1 MKNFIEWFFML
12 FFSKKA
18 NEVKKEAFIE
28 RQNAIVEY
36 AKVKEANNKFL
47 AKYSGKKRYVKTG
60 KIY

>member
-1 MKNFIEWFFML
+1 MKKFIELFLML
-12 FFSKKA
+12 FIGKKA

-28 RQNAIVEY
+28 RQNAVVEY

>member
-12 FFSKKA
+12 FFRKKA